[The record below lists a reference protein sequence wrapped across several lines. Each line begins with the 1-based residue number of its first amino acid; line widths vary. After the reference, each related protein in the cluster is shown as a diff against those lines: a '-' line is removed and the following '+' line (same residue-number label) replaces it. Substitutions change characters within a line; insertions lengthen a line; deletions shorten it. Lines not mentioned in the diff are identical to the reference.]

1 MKLRKYQS
9 ADCEKLAQLFYDT
22 VHTINARDYS
32 QSQLDAWATG
42 HVDLSAWDKSFL
54 EHVTVVVEKNGKI
67 AGFGDMA
74 DDGYLDRLFVHKD
87 YQGEGI
93 AAAIV
98 AFLEEQASN
107 RGITRFT
114 THASITARP
123 FFEKQG
129 YQVLRENVAIRYG
142 VELKNYIM
150 EKKCSN

>member
-32 QSQLDAWATG
+32 QTQLDAWATG
-42 HVDLSAWDKSFL
+42 YVDLSVWDKSFL

-67 AGFGDMA
+67 AGFGDM
-74 DDGYLDRLFVHKD
+74 DDEGYLDRLFVHKD
-87 YQGEGI
+87 YQGKGI

-98 AFLEEQASN
+98 AFLEEQATN

-123 FFEKQG
+123 FFKKQG

-150 EKKCSN
+150 EKK